1 MMTDTPLFLCRK
13 SCETNQKSFARLNPL
28 QRHSKLSV
36 DGRRSAKN
44 RQGGENSR
52 TAPGDSG

>member
-1 MMTDTPLFLCRK
+1 MTDTPLFLRRK
-13 SCETNQKSFARLNPL
+13 SCKTDQKSFVRLNPL
-28 QRHSKLSV
+28 QRHSKLNIG
-36 DGRRSAKN
+36 GRKGAKN